1 MSAPMADQDE
11 EWIAE
16 MVGKVSR
23 VWLPD
28 EPSKSSMRADFKS
41 DVADLLH
48 EALARGERRER
59 EACAEVADSWAEMDG
74 NPHAESSV
82 VGRGIADAIR
92 ARGKP

>member
-1 MSAPMADQDE
+1 MSDPITDQDE

-16 MVGKVSR
+16 MAIKVSR

-59 EACAEVADSWAEMDG
+59 E
-74 NPHAESSV
+74 
-82 VGRGIADAIR
+82 
-92 ARGKP
+92 KP